1 MGSFP
6 FGPGDFRVEFT
17 EEQEVFRRTVER
29 FAEESLRPRVR
40 EVEAADSLPRD
51 LLEAAASLGLTGV
64 GIPQDYGGQGGG
76 FKELAL
82 MSEEISRVLPA
93 FATVLLVNRLFVDP
107 LMLFGTEEQRRRY
120 LPPIASGEAFAAHA
134 NTEPGAGSD
143 VAGISTRAERSG
155 SGWVIN
161 GRKMFISSA
170 DRARFFIVSAR
181 TSPPEPG
188 RRWWG
193 LTTFIVE
200 RDAPGLSVG
209 RRIDV
214 MGLMGE
220 RPHEVILENV
230 EVPDSSV
237 VGRVGEG
244 FKVVVTTYD
253 YSRIL
258 VAAQAVG
265 IAQGALEAA
274 LNYSVQRQAFGK
286 PIAHFEGVSFRLAEM
301 LGEVSAARLLT
312 YWAAGMAESRN
323 PNFVLAASIAKY
335 YATEVAVR
343 VARDAITIHGGA
355 GVDRDALVERYLRD
369 AMVTTIYE
377 GANDV
382 QRLTIAK
389 SLLRA
394 LSAPGGP
401 SIERS
406 PGLSLSP
413 AERYD

>member
-76 FKELAL
+76 FQELAL

-209 RRIDV
+209 RRIEV

-274 LNYSVQRQAFGK
+274 LSYSVQRQAFGK

-369 AMVTTIYE
+369 AIITTIYE

-406 PGLSLSP
+406 PRRSLSP

>member
-1 MGSFP
+1 LGQLELNIIDPALAAMGTFP
-6 FGPGDFRVEFT
+6 FGPGSFRAEFT
-17 EEQEVFRRTVER
+17 GDQEVFRRIVER

-40 EVEAADSLPRD
+40 EVEATDSMPGD
-51 LLEAAASLGLTGV
+51 ILEAARSLGLMGV
-64 GIPQDYGGQGGG
+64 GIPQEYGGQGGG
-76 FKELAL
+76 FMELAL

-93 FATVLLVNRLFVDP
+93 FATILIVNRLF
-107 LMLFGTEEQRRRY
+107 LSSLLRFGTEEQRRRY
-120 LPPIASGEAFAAHA
+120 LPPMASGEAFAAHA

-170 DRARFFIVSAR
+170 DRAGFFLVSAR

-188 RRWWG
+188 RRWRG
-193 LTTFIVE
+193 LTAFVVE

-209 RRIDV
+209 RRIEV
-214 MGLMGE
+214 LGLVGE
-220 RPHEVILENV
+220 RPHEVILEDV

-237 VGRVGEG
+237 VGSVGNG
-244 FKVVVTTYD
+244 FKVVVNSYD
-253 YSRIL
+253 DSRIM

-274 LNYSVQRQAFGK
+274 FGYSVQRQAFGK
-286 PIAHFEGVSFRLAEM
+286 PIASFEGVSFQLAEM
-301 LGEVSAARLLT
+301 LAEVGAARLLT
-312 YWAAGMAESRN
+312 YWAANMTESHD
-323 PNFVLAASIAKY
+323 PHSVLASSMAKY

-343 VARDAITIHGGA
+343 VARDAIRIHGGA

-369 AMVTTIYE
+369 AMITTIYE
-377 GANDV
+377 GTNEV

-394 LSAPGGP
+394 LSGP
-401 SIERS
+401 ASIE
-406 PGLSLSP
+406 
-413 AERYD
+413 

>member
-1 MGSFP
+1 MGTFP
-6 FGPGDFRVEFT
+6 FGPGSFRAEFT
-17 EEQEVFRRTVER
+17 GDQEVFRRIVER

-40 EVEAADSLPRD
+40 EVEATDSMPGD
-51 LLEAAASLGLTGV
+51 ILEAARSLGLMGV
-64 GIPQDYGGQGGG
+64 GIPQEYGGQGGG
-76 FKELAL
+76 FMELAL

-93 FATVLLVNRLFVDP
+93 FATILIVNRLF
-107 LMLFGTEEQRRRY
+107 LSSLLRFGTEEQRRRY
-120 LPPIASGEAFAAHA
+120 LPPMASGEAFAAHA

-170 DRARFFIVSAR
+170 DRAGFFLVSAR

-188 RRWWG
+188 RRWRG
-193 LTTFIVE
+193 LTAFVVE

-209 RRIDV
+209 RRIEV
-214 MGLMGE
+214 LGLVGE
-220 RPHEVILENV
+220 RPHEVILEDV

-237 VGRVGEG
+237 VGSVGNG
-244 FKVVVTTYD
+244 FKVVVNSYD
-253 YSRIL
+253 DSRIM

-274 LNYSVQRQAFGK
+274 FGYSVQRQAFGK
-286 PIAHFEGVSFRLAEM
+286 PIASFEGVSFQLAEM
-301 LGEVSAARLLT
+301 LAEVGAARLLT
-312 YWAAGMAESRN
+312 YWAANMTESHD
-323 PNFVLAASIAKY
+323 PHSVLASSMAKY

-343 VARDAITIHGGA
+343 VARDAIRIHGGA

-369 AMVTTIYE
+369 AMITTIYE
-377 GANDV
+377 GTNEV

-394 LSAPGGP
+394 LSGP
-401 SIERS
+401 ASIE
-406 PGLSLSP
+406 
-413 AERYD
+413 

>member
-40 EVEAADSLPRD
+40 EVEVADSLPRD

-230 EVPDSSV
+230 EVSDSSV

-274 LNYSVQRQAFGK
+274 LSYSVQRQAFGK

-343 VARDAITIHGGA
+343 VARDAITIHGGT

-369 AMVTTIYE
+369 AMITTIYE

-413 AERYD
+413 AECDD

>member
-1 MGSFP
+1 LGQLELNIIDPALAAMGTFP
-6 FGPGDFRVEFT
+6 FGSGSFRAEFT
-17 EEQEVFRRTVER
+17 GDQEVFRRIVER

-40 EVEAADSLPRD
+40 EVEATDSMPGD
-51 LLEAAASLGLTGV
+51 ILEAARSLGLMGV
-64 GIPQDYGGQGGG
+64 GIPQEYGGQGGG
-76 FKELAL
+76 FMELAL

-93 FATVLLVNRLFVDP
+93 FATILIVNRLF
-107 LMLFGTEEQRRRY
+107 LSSLLRFGTEEQRRRY
-120 LPPIASGEAFAAHA
+120 LPPMASGEAFAAHA

-170 DRARFFIVSAR
+170 DRAGFFLVSAR

-188 RRWWG
+188 RRWRG
-193 LTTFIVE
+193 LTAFVVE

-209 RRIDV
+209 RRIEV
-214 MGLMGE
+214 LGLMGE
-220 RPHEVILENV
+220 RPHEVILEDV

-237 VGRVGEG
+237 VGSVGNG
-244 FKVVVTTYD
+244 FKVVVNSYD
-253 YSRIL
+253 DSRIM

-274 LNYSVQRQAFGK
+274 FGYSVQRQAFGK
-286 PIAHFEGVSFRLAEM
+286 PIASFEGVSFQLAEM
-301 LGEVSAARLLT
+301 LAEVGAARLLT
-312 YWAAGMAESRN
+312 YWAANMTESHD
-323 PNFVLAASIAKY
+323 PHSVLASSMAKY

-343 VARDAITIHGGA
+343 VARDAIRIHGGA

-369 AMVTTIYE
+369 AMITTIYE
-377 GANDV
+377 GTNEV

-394 LSAPGGP
+394 LSGP
-401 SIERS
+401 ASIE
-406 PGLSLSP
+406 
-413 AERYD
+413 